1 MKEVERDNLL
11 FYKKINKKM
20 TFNLNNSEERVVI
33 AIVVG

>member
-11 FYKKINKKM
+11 FYNKINKKM
-20 TFNLNNSEERVVI
+20 TYNRKNLEERVVI